1 MRKSATTAS
10 LLLLVVAIGAFFESM
25 KLRFGAVSA
34 PAPGFFPAVLA
45 ALLVVVSLLAFVEGL
60 RSGDQDTHGERPSWK
75 KIVSTTAAL
84 FVFAIVFERLGYLA
98 ATFLFIV
105 FLLRAVERRGWGS
118 AVAVA
123 FSASLLT
130 YVVFGLLLGSPLPA
144 GFLQV

>member
-1 MRKSATTAS
+1 MKKKAATAN
-10 LLLLVVAIGAFFESM
+10 LLFVALATGAFLESM
-25 KLRFGAVSA
+25 NLRFGSVSA

-45 ALLVVVSLLAFVEGL
+45 ALLGVASLLAFVEGL
-60 RSGDQDTHGERPSWK
+60 RSGDQDANGERPSWK
-75 KIVSTTAAL
+75 KIVSTVAAL
-84 FVFAIVFERLGYLA
+84 FVFAIVFERLGYLV